1 MGDMWSGGY
10 RLLEPDA
17 TSLHENT
24 RSPWD
29 RRPRYDPRAMRVL
42 QLSALLLCLAA
53 NARAQSYEGVVPGS
67 DAIPDQIAAAPGQ
80 GALVTWPGFQM
91 LPSGGTRV
99 FVQTSIE
106 VTPELKRDGEANWQV
121 LLPGVSLPP
130 GNARLLLD
138 TQFFNTPV
146 KSVRAVARGG
156 KVVVLL
162 EMRALL
168 KPSLRTE
175 RAENGYFFT
184 YLEFPPG
191 SFI

>member
-1 MGDMWSGGY
+1 MGDMWSAGY
-10 RLLEPDA
+10 RLLAPGA

-24 RSPWD
+24 GSPAA
-29 RRPRYDPRAMRVL
+29 RRPRYDRSAMRTL
-42 QLSALLLCLAA
+42 QLSALLLCLTA
-53 NARAQSYEGVVPGS
+53 NAQAQSYEGVVPGS
-67 DAIPDQIAAAPGQ
+67 GVIPDQIAAAPGQ

-91 LPSGGTRV
+91 LPGGGTRV

-106 VTPELKRDGEANWQV
+106 VVPELKRDGGANWQV
-121 LLPGVSLPP
+121 LMPGVTLPS
-130 GNARLLLD
+130 GNVRLPLD

-156 KVVVLL
+156 MAVVLL
-162 EMRALL
+162 EMRAQL
-168 KPSLRTE
+168 KPIMRTE